1 MALLIIGPVGI
12 FLAHLQA
19 RRRYPLR
26 TVVDALILLPMVLPP
41 SVVGFFLVVVLG
53 RRGVVGQWL
62 EQTLNLKIIFT
73 PLAAV
78 TASSIVALPILVK
91 TVQPAFESVPKELLA
106 VGSALGLSPTALFFR
121 VSVRWARRGVAGG
134 LVLAFVRAIGEFGAT
149 LMFAGNIPG
158 QTNTMPLEIFAAF
171 QMGDDSR
178 ALIYVI
184 VLSLMSA
191 VTVLIAARIAP
202 QSEHGS

>member
-1 MALLIIGPVGI
+1 
-12 FLAHLQA
+12 
-19 RRRYPLR
+19 
-26 TVVDALILLPMVLPP
+26 
-41 SVVGFFLVVVLG
+41 
-53 RRGVVGQWL
+53 
-62 EQTLNLKIIFT
+62 
-73 PLAAV
+73 
-78 TASSIVALPILVK
+78 
-91 TVQPAFESVPKELLA
+91 
-106 VGSALGLSPTALFFR
+106 
-121 VSVRWARRGVAGG
+121 
-134 LVLAFVRAIGEFGAT
+134 
-149 LMFAGNIPG
+149 MFAGNIPG